1 MNGNTK
7 NIIIIV
13 LAFLVIGL
21 VVIVGL
27 FATNTIYVDKKSKIN
42 LKGTAT
48 KEEVTTE
55 TKEKVKLTKNQA
67 LEISSNLIK
76 KYFEFN
82 YSSTRCGEV
91 NEKDSFNQSSGGLYA
106 TYKAS
111 TKYKTEDELL
121 KDLKEYF
128 SDSIIENSLKKSA
141 DSLDSLL
148 EYKGKLYCKIYD
160 DIIVNKDNI
169 NNDSIAI
176 TTYSNNN
183 ISGTVK
189 FKYTNL
195 NKEEEYNALFEI
207 ERDSRNN
214 WILSNYTFIM
224 V

>member
-1 MNGNTK
+1 M
-7 NIIIIV
+7 
-13 LAFLVIGL
+13 
-21 VVIVGL
+21 
-27 FATNTIYVDKKSKIN
+27 
-42 LKGTAT
+42 
-48 KEEVTTE
+48 
-55 TKEKVKLTKNQA
+55 
-67 LEISSNLIK
+67 
-76 KYFEFN
+76 
-82 YSSTRCGEV
+82 
-91 NEKDSFNQSSGGLYA
+91 
-106 TYKAS
+106 
-111 TKYKTEDELL
+111 
-121 KDLKEYF
+121 
-128 SDSIIENSLKKSA
+128 
-141 DSLDSLL
+141 L